1 MSAAARLWR
10 PMQAARSWRGGVVV
24 VLFNADDA
32 HAVGA
37 VWRFALDLFSDPVSD
52 QRLAQRRLVA
62 HSSRLW
68 ICLGR
73 TDDSVGLLI
82 GPVFAEMNRAAHVD
96 DAGPRLGLDQNVVLD
111 DRLELVDP
119 RLHHALLVLRR
130 VVLEVLGEV
139 AELPSSLDLGHDRL
153 PPNRD
158 QLVELLANRHEPL
171 RR

>member
-1 MSAAARLWR
+1 MYAASVLCRAIQAR
-10 PMQAARSWRGGVVV
+10 RSCRGVVVV
-24 VLFNADDA
+24 VLFNADDGP
-32 HAVGA
+32 AVGA
-37 VWRFALDLFSDPVSD
+37 VWRFDLDRSSDPVSD

-82 GPVFAEMNRAAHVD
+82 GPVFAEVNRAAHVD

-119 RLHHALLVLRR
+119 RLHHALLVL
-130 VVLEVLGEV
+130 L
-139 AELPSSLDLGHDRL
+139 RL
-153 PPNRD
+153 
-158 QLVELLANRHEPL
+158 
-171 RR
+171 